1 MTTQIQVSVPK
12 SSALPPISQASSNP
26 QQQGTSNK
34 YYSDSKSGR
43 VNLPSNNTQK
53 KKKKYRYNTQ
63 GQAQQQKAVVQAYG
77 INTPL
82 KIMDPSAQGHGQV
95 QGYGYR
101 QGKYGT
107 KR

>member
-1 MTTQIQVSVPK
+1 MPK

-63 GQAQQQKAVVQAYG
+63 GQAQQQKSVIQAYG

-82 KIMDPSAQGHGQV
+82 KIMDPSAPQQGHGQV

-101 QGKYGT
+101 QGQYGT